1 MGRRT
6 QRTLS
11 ASEQA
16 EARKAEVQAFLED
29 LLRQRLGE
37 TETLH
42 ERLRERLE
50 ALPGIIG
57 MAKAKLE
64 ARRGRIKRLEDL
76 VLARAVA
83 IGAMDQGEKRERAQA
98 QQKKRLARLSRQQ
111 VLVMRSQDRIA
122 EREAERVRLQADI
135 DRVDRDAETFRA
147 LLEDGTMIRQRAEE
161 AGARRALE
169 VRREQQDASVRA
181 GLESASRMRFD
192 RDGPTPEQIYQRGL
206 EQAPGSVRAGEL
218 GADVADAVRRL
229 HRHGKLSDGEVRA
242 AVMYYQDYRFGTDR
256 AKMVST
262 YEPGVGGGGKG
273 AGEVAESKLM
283 AFERWRAAHEGLPPE
298 FRTVVDAV
306 VLNGVTLA
314 DAPGEGS
321 DYAQGE
327 TNRRA
332 ANATLLICGLKRLRR
347 WYRC

>member
-16 EARKAEVQAFLED
+16 EARTAEVQAFLED
-29 LLRQRLGE
+29 QLRQRLGE
-37 TETLH
+37 TDALQQ
-42 ERLRERLE
+42 RLSERLE
-50 ALPGIIG
+50 VLPGLIG
-57 MAKAKLE
+57 VAKAKLQG
-64 ARRGRIKRLEDL
+64 RRDRIKRLEAL
-76 VLARAVA
+76 VLDRAVA
-83 IGAMDQGEKRERAQA
+83 MGGMDQGEQLERAQA
-98 QQKKRLARLSRQQ
+98 QQGKRVARLNQLQ
-111 VLVMRSQDRIA
+111 AFAIRSEQRIS
-122 EREAERVRLQADI
+122 ELEAERVRLSADI
-135 DRVDRDAETFRA
+135 DRVNRDAATFRA
-147 LLEDGTMIRQRAEE
+147 LLEDGALIRERAEA
-161 AGARRALE
+161 AGARRASE
-169 VRREQQDASVRA
+169 VRREQQDASVRG
-181 GLESASRMRFD
+181 GLDSASRQAFD
-192 RDGPTPEQIYQRGL
+192 RDGPTPEQIFQRGL
-206 EQAPGSVRAGEL
+206 DQAPGSVRAGEL
-218 GADVADAVRRL
+218 GADVADAVKRL
-229 HRHGKLSDGEVRA
+229 RRHGKLTDGEVRA

-256 AKMVST
+256 AKMVSS

-273 AGEVAESKLM
+273 AGEVAESKLQ

-332 ANATLLICGLKRLRR
+332 ANATLLICGLKRLRS